1 MDLLNNEKK
10 TEFQTVEELMMA
22 PEPKFND
29 VMRCVFK
36 IKDYEIEVYF
46 YILDHPESTIAEI
59 AEFLKKDRSSI
70 QRSLQTLMDKGM
82 ISRKFRILGIG
93 GFAYIY
99 IATPLE
105 ETKKI
110 MEQELQVW
118 YNMMNKLV
126 RKFEKS

>member
-1 MDLLNNEKK
+1 MGLMNNEKK
-10 TEFQTVEELMMA
+10 TEFQMVEELMMA

-46 YILDHPESTIAEI
+46 YILDHCESTITEI

-82 ISRKFRILGIG
+82 IKRKFRVLGLG
-93 GFAYIY
+93 GFTYIY
-99 IATPLE
+99 TATPLD

-110 MEQELQVW
+110 MEKELQVW
-118 YNMMNKLV
+118 YNMMGKLV
-126 RKFEKS
+126 MKFEKT